1 MLLGACRTEARL
13 PASPSELLGRFVDDY
28 GNAFE
33 LSTRRFDQFP
43 SGRFHIVE
51 WNVPQRYFIA
61 RNDAANPRDGGL
73 WTRVDWMPFTGMEP
87 YTWGF
92 CLTAYRAPNEREARQ
107 TPAPN
112 RDTPRTG
119 CNGFPF
125 SRMRRAPT

>member
-1 MLLGACRTEARL
+1 MTT
-13 PASPSELLGRFVDDY
+13 PPSEILGRFVDDY
-28 GNAFE
+28 GNAFA
-33 LSTRRFDQFP
+33 LSVQRFDQLP
-43 SGRFHIVE
+43 RGRFDIVE
-51 WNVPQRYFIA
+51 WHLEERYFIA

-92 CLTAYRAPNEREARQ
+92 CLTAYRAPNVREARQ
-107 TPAPN
+107 TSAPN